1 MKRLIAVALVLG
13 PLGLAACGG
22 TSNAPPAMDD
32 AMLRDL
38 EAVQASAIEMAP
50 GAERQQVVSAIEQ
63 TGRAQPRPTAPKP
76 RAPQV
81 AANVAQQQEP
91 APTPDPIVTQPA
103 PVATAPT
110 ASRPAGPPKVS
121 PPPPGGYKT
130 VGEVIRNAPFPIKP

>member
-1 MKRLIAVALVLG
+1 
-13 PLGLAACGG
+13 
-22 TSNAPPAMDD
+22 MDD

-50 GAERQQVVSAIEQ
+50 GAERRQVVSAIEQ
-63 TGRAQPRPTAPKP
+63 TGVSQPRPTAPKP

-81 AANVAQQQEP
+81 ATSVAQQQEP
-91 APTPDPIVTQPA
+91 APTPDPVVTQQA
-103 PVATAPT
+103 PVATTPT
-110 ASRPAGPPKVS
+110 ATRPTGPPKVS